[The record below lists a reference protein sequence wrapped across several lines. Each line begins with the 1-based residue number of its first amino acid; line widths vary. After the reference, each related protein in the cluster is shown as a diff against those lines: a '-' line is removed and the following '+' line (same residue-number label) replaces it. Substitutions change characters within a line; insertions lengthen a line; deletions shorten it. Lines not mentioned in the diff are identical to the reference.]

1 MEKVKKSILDD
12 NVVITFDNIE
22 VLSKAIATR
31 ALKTMRRY
39 AYSSTQF
46 IDTLYKNLMKDF
58 HYHKKLDSFSS
69 AYDLVQEASC
79 FLCKYIGR
87 KLGEICQIS
96 KTRIGKVNNI
106 RMACFKSIYAYL
118 RKEMKHINDL
128 DNEEYLE
135 FVFSDEKL
143 DKEPVD
149 YSKVKLIVKN
159 IIHTKLEAQIFTYY
173 YDSVPP
179 KLIAEF
185 LHISTNKVYKRR
197 RKFKDRY
204 FNYLKR
210 HS

>member
-1 MEKVKKSILDD
+1 MEKVKKKKSILDD
-12 NVVITFDNIE
+12 DMVITLDNITSM
-22 VLSKAIATR
+22 SKAIAIR

-39 AYSSTQF
+39 AYSSTEF
-46 IDTLYKNLMKDF
+46 IDRLYKSLMKDI
-58 HYHKKLDSFSS
+58 HYHKQFDNYSS

-79 FLCKYIGR
+79 HLSKYIGR

-96 KTRIGKVNNI
+96 RTRIGKLDSI

-118 RKEMKHINDL
+118 RKEMKHTSDL
-128 DNEEYLE
+128 DNEEVLE
-135 FVFSDEKL
+135 FVLSNEQL
-143 DKEPVD
+143 DKEPID

-159 IIHTKLEAQIFTYY
+159 IVHTKLEAQIFTYY

-185 LHISTNKVYKRR
+185 LHISTDKVYKRR

-204 FNYLKR
+204 FKINK
-210 HS
+210 H